1 MNLSV
6 RIAGVVAC
14 VVLAV
19 TACGGGTSKPVARP
33 FVSSPPFV
41 TATPTP
47 APSLVVT
54 PKPTPVV
61 TLGVAWAHDSVGY
74 GKARPSEIA
83 TGGDSS
89 GSVSNITWTSWGG
102 AQAIGTGTAS
112 YGAGNYGTCTAW
124 KAAHPGS
131 SEDCS
136 QRVPIVAY
144 SLSDCNGH
152 QGYHS
157 IEWYF
162 PLAGQTRDL
171 SRPSYGLPDYDICK
185 PYSSVVPTV
194 SSPATPTAG
203 SGVQRDVATKSAP
216 FAADTQ
222 TKGQPQGYALA
233 FANSDSVNVHHD
245 PAVSASVDNQL
256 AVGTYITVHCYSHSD
271 AVVNSVGR
279 VSDKWYAI
287 NLSEGLEGYVPSV
300 FVDLTSGNSSW
311 VMPACPAA
319 GYWK

>member
-1 MNLSV
+1 VNLSV
-6 RIAGVVAC
+6 RIAGVVAG

-19 TACGGGTSKPVARP
+19 TACGGGTSKPVAQP
-33 FVSSPPFV
+33 FVSSPPVV

-47 APSLVVT
+47 SPSPVVT
-54 PKPTPVV
+54 PKPAPVV

-162 PLAGQTRDL
+162 PLAGQSRDL

-194 SSPATPTAG
+194 SSPATSTVG
-203 SGVQRDVATKSAP
+203 SGVQRDVATKPAP

-245 PAVSASVDNQL
+245 PAVSASDYQL

-279 VSDKWYAI
+279 VSDRWYAI
-287 NLSEGLEGYVPSV
+287 SLGEGLEGYVPSV
-300 FVDLTSGNSSW
+300 FVDLTTGNTSW

-319 GYWK
+319 GYW